1 MDRALLISAGVV
13 SLVIVVVFSFM
24 WDSVEPTEYGMTYN
38 IISKTTGNEV
48 YDGGLYFL
56 GPVTHFVKLPAT
68 VIHTEFSD
76 RPNRDDVPL
85 ETRTKEGL
93 GLILHVS
100 FQYKLYK
107 EDIPKLYRLTNVR
120 YHDTFK
126 KQAKNIILE
135 EASLY
140 NAPDYWEK
148 RSEIGNTIARRL
160 NDTLHLTYACLVAF
174 QMIEIDLPI
183 SYENSIVSTQVE
195 VQKRETK

>member
-1 MDRALLISAGVV
+1 MDRVLLYSAAAIS
-13 SLVIVVVFSFM
+13 LLTVVVFAYM

-38 IISKTTGNEV
+38 IISKTIGHEV
-48 YDGGLYFL
+48 FDGGLYFV

-68 VIHTEFSD
+68 IIHTEFSD
-76 RPNRDDVPL
+76 RPNRDEPPL

-140 NAPDYWEK
+140 NAPEYWEK
-148 RSEIGNTIARRL
+148 RSDIGNAISKKL
-160 NDTLHLTYACLVAF
+160 NETLHLTYASLVAF
-174 QMIEIDLPI
+174 QMIEIDLPR
-183 SYENSIVSTQVE
+183 SYEDSIVSTQVE
-195 VQKRETK
+195 VQKKETK